1 MSGSAPTPYHHG
13 NLRTALLER
22 AGETLAAEGADALTL
37 RRLARELGV
46 SHAAPGR
53 HFRDRRALLDALALE
68 GYAALNARL
77 EASTDAAGPVDP
89 HGASRFSAVARAYL
103 GFAGEHGPLM
113 EVMSR
118 SVLSPSVSSP
128 SVSSPS
134 VSGSGT
140 AEADGADAAA
150 RLAAARRRG
159 LELTASSMRE
169 DSGPVDPRRGLIA
182 FALIHGLAQLAAED
196 LLEGHP
202 LDDLVDLAVDTVWR
216 GLETDAGRGTKAD
229 GDSGVDA

>member
-1 MSGSAPTPYHHG
+1 MSGSTPAPYHHG

-53 HFRDRRALLDALALE
+53 HFRDRRALLDALAIE

-77 EASTDAAGPVDP
+77 EAATDAAGPVDP
-89 HGASRFSAVARAYL
+89 NGAPRFSAVARAYL

-113 EVMSR
+113 EVMTR
-118 SVLSPSVSSP
+118 SVSSP

-134 VSGSGT
+134 ISSPGV

-159 LELTASSMRE
+159 LELTAS
-169 DSGPVDPRRGLIA
+169 
-182 FALIHGLAQLAAED
+182 
-196 LLEGHP
+196 
-202 LDDLVDLAVDTVWR
+202 
-216 GLETDAGRGTKAD
+216 
-229 GDSGVDA
+229 